1 MTTAPLGL
9 TSAEARE
16 RLLRFGARRL
26 QPSRETAAFA
36 LFFRQLTS
44 PIILILIGAALLS
57 MFLADVSDALM
68 ILFIVLASACLSF
81 WQEFQASNAVE
92 KLRAIVMIVFGTL
105 SSVFDYLT
113 FAALLSLGATQTAF
127 RTGWFI
133 ESIASASLVVLVVRS
148 RRAFFQSRPSKLLM
162 IATGATIVITFTIP
176 HLPLASALGFAPMP
190 AHFYPIVIAIVLA
203 YMASAEVM
211 KRFFYRLVRHA

>member
-113 FAALLSLGATQTAF
+113 FAALLSLGATPD
-127 RTGWFI
+127 
-133 ESIASASLVVLVVRS
+133 SIPHRMVYRIDRFGVTRRARGEKPTRIFSKPAEQAPHDRNRSNDRDHIHHSASAACLGPRL
-148 RRAFFQSRPSKLLM
+148 RADAGALLSDRDRNCPRLHG
-162 IATGATIVITFTIP
+162 IGG
-176 HLPLASALGFAPMP
+176 SDEAL
-190 AHFYPIVIAIVLA
+190 LL
-203 YMASAEVM
+203 ST
-211 KRFFYRLVRHA
+211 R